1 MKYKIKMIDDV
12 AVFALSG
19 RMMGDKLTSEL
30 YEEAKGLISKG
41 VRKLVIDL
49 LEVDF
54 INSIGLGL
62 IIACR
67 TSMVKVG
74 GSLKLLCSS
83 HNIEKY
89 FQITELD
96 KFFDF
101 YKSEEEAL
109 ESYEKK

>member
-1 MKYKIKMIDDV
+1 MKYKIKIIDDV

-30 YEEAKGLISKG
+30 YEEAKSLISKG

-96 KFFDF
+96 KFFEF

-109 ESYEKK
+109 ESYEEK

>member
-12 AVFALSG
+12 AVFTLSG

-30 YEEAKGLISKG
+30 YDEAKNVISKG
-41 VRKLVIDL
+41 VRKLIIDL

-54 INSIGLGL
+54 INSIGLGS

-67 TSMVKVG
+67 TSMMKAG

-96 KFFDF
+96 KFFEF

-109 ESYEKK
+109 ESYRKK

>member
-30 YEEAKGLISKG
+30 YEEAKSLISKG

-89 FQITELD
+89 FEITELD
-96 KFFDF
+96 KFFEF